1 MLKKNKTEG
10 LKMIDITEQR
20 NILGIKSITIDGIK
34 YDPADPDTDIFMSGF
49 SMEVIIRVKNL
60 ITRKFPQHVD
70 VELSDDLKAIEI
82 IKAFA

>member
-1 MLKKNKTEG
+1 
-10 LKMIDITEQR
+10 MIDITEQR